1 MEKLIKKMLV
11 LLLVSL
17 LTFLFWSPNTFKGGL
32 VATLIIYG
40 IILFLDWLF
49 INFFSKELEWISK
62 LLLRLKAKFLG
73 KD

>member
-1 MEKLIKKMLV
+1 MRNIIALIIV
-11 LLLVSL
+11 GL

-32 VATLIIYG
+32 IATLIIYG
-40 IILFLDWLF
+40 MILFLDWLF

-62 LLLRLKAKFLG
+62 LLLQLKAKFLG

>member
-1 MEKLIKKMLV
+1 MRNIIALII
-11 LLLVSL
+11 VSL
-17 LTFLFWSPNTFKGGL
+17 LTFLFWSPNTFKGGV

>member
-1 MEKLIKKMLV
+1 MRNIIALII
-11 LLLVSL
+11 VSL

>member
-1 MEKLIKKMLV
+1 MRNIIALIIV
-11 LLLVSL
+11 GL

-32 VATLIIYG
+32 IATLIIYG

-49 INFFSKELEWISK
+49 ISFFSKELEWISK
-62 LLLRLKAKFLG
+62 LLLQLKAKFLG

>member
-1 MEKLIKKMLV
+1 MRNIIALII
-11 LLLVSL
+11 VSL

-49 INFFSKELEWISK
+49 INFFSKELKWISK

>member
-1 MEKLIKKMLV
+1 MRNIIALIIV
-11 LLLVSL
+11 GL

-32 VATLIIYG
+32 IATLIIYG

-62 LLLRLKAKFLG
+62 LLLQLKAKFLG

>member
-1 MEKLIKKMLV
+1 MRNIIALII
-11 LLLVSL
+11 VSL
-17 LTFLFWSPNTFKGGL
+17 LTFLFWSPNTFKGGV

-49 INFFSKELEWISK
+49 INFFSKELKWISK

>member
-1 MEKLIKKMLV
+1 MRNIIAIII
-11 LLLVSL
+11 VSL